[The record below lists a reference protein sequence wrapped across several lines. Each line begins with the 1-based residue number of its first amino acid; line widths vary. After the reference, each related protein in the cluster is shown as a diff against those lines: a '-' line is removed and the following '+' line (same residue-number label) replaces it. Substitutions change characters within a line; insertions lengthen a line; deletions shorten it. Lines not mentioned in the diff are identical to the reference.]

1 MSISGIGAGPVT
13 PVTNQ
18 TVAPVVTK
26 VPQTSPV
33 QLAAA
38 ESNGS
43 QRPQNAGNSGN
54 AAPNGSQPLNARGR
68 GQIVNLL
75 V

>member
-1 MSISGIGAGPVT
+1 MSISGIGTGPVT

-33 QLAAA
+33 QLAAS
-38 ESNGS
+38 ESKGS
-43 QRPQNAGNSGN
+43 QRPQNAGNAGN
-54 AAPNGSQPLNARGR
+54 TAPSGSQPLNARGR